1 MIVRRTFWGI
11 LTLLAGGMLAAFLL
25 PVLAP
30 NFPPESISVPYR
42 LIYIS
47 ISLIF
52 LNWIWAYFSIKGLVV
67 RRSARGLRQQL
78 GQVLEERFEV
88 TNRLRL
94 FRIWMEVKDDS
105 DLPGSSGSR
114 VFSWIGAKEQ
124 RSYTSYTLLT
134 RRGEYRLGPTV
145 IYTGDPFGLFI
156 YKRPFPTENQL
167 LVMPYFVELNRF
179 PFPPGFLSGGK
190 ALRRKT
196 PEVTPQSAGVRE
208 YFPGDS
214 LNRIH
219 WPSVARHDRMMVREF
234 DQDPQADVWIFVD
247 AQRLAHFNEPVSQEL
262 PKIEKYWL
270 WRKKYE
276 FTLPPDTFEY
286 AVSIAASISN
296 FFIKQGQ
303 AVGFAAVGH
312 LYTALSAERG
322 DRQKNKILE
331 TLAFLRPEGDLPL
344 LGLVD
349 AQLGNIPRGSVAVL
363 ITASGHETVVAAAQA
378 LAERRVK
385 PVVLL
390 VDPFSFG
397 APAGIEQVAQ
407 RLAERKVP
415 VGVIKKGDELKFTLE
430 NGLGGSNSRR

>member
-1 MIVRRTFWGI
+1 MAT
-11 LTLLAGGMLAAFLL
+11 FLL

-42 LIYIS
+42 LVYIS
-47 ISLIF
+47 ISL
-52 LNWIWAYFSIKGLVV
+52 LVLSWIWAFYSIRGLVV
-67 RRSARGLRQQL
+67 GRSARGLRQQL

-88 TNRLRL
+88 TNKLKL
-94 FRIWMEVKDDS
+94 FRIWMEIKDNS

-114 VFSWIGAKEQ
+114 VFSWIGGREQ

-134 RRGEYRLGPTV
+134 RRGEYQLGPTT
-145 IYTGDPFGLFI
+145 ISTGDPFGLFI
-156 YKRPFPTENQL
+156 FKRDFPTQNQL
-167 LVMPYFVELNRF
+167 LVMPYFVDLNRF

-208 YFPGDS
+208 YFAGDA

-219 WPSVARHDRMMVREF
+219 WPSVARHDRLMVREF

-247 AQRLAHFNEPVSQEL
+247 AQRLAHTKEADKIDA

-276 FTLPPDTFEY
+276 FSLPPDTFEY
-286 AVSIAASISN
+286 SVSIAASISN

-303 AVGFAAVGH
+303 AVGLAAVGH
-312 LYTALSAERG
+312 IYTALSSERG

-349 AQLGNIPRGSVAVL
+349 AQLGIISRGSVAIL
-363 ITASGHETVVAAAQA
+363 ITASSHETVVAAATA
-378 LAERRVK
+378 LAERRVR

-390 VDPFSFG
+390 VDPNTFG
-397 APAGIEQVAQ
+397 ASSGIEHVAQ
-407 RLAERKVP
+407 MLMERKVP
-415 VGVIKKGDELKFTLE
+415 VAVIKKGDELKAVLE
-430 NGLGGSNSRR
+430 NGFSRSTLR